1 VTEKPQQQ
9 QRSCGVIVICTYIF
23 HKRHQ
28 QKKEKR
34 FVRIKK
40 NGAKESRLKNK
51 NRRGARKHYT
61 KGDG

>member
-1 VTEKPQQQ
+1 VTEKPQQHNEVAGLLLFV
-9 QRSCGVIVICTYIF
+9 RIF
-23 HKRHQ
+23 STSDTNK
-28 QKKEKR
+28 KKEKR